1 MIKIYFLGT
10 ASGIPTPQR
19 FNTSVVLE
27 ASGNIYLFDAGEACS
42 SLLIRNKI
50 DYRKIRCMFISHMH
64 TDHVS
69 GIFQLIQTLQLSRT
83 NRYSVK
89 EKVINLFVPKEGIDS
104 LKKMFCAFYLMPEIL
119 PFSLELFSISE
130 AYFYKD
136 SLMEVR
142 AIANQHLKKGCRGRE
157 ILQKTQTKYPNAF
170 QSYSFLIKV
179 QKKMILY
186 SGDIS
191 DISELDEFLDNI
203 DVLILELAHID
214 FERTIKFLS
223 QQSISKVIFTHLHP
237 KFDDSNKNQLNQFQV
252 QIKKYLSDKVTIAT
266 DGLVIKV

>member
-10 ASGIPTPQR
+10 ASGIPTPRR

-50 DYRKIRCMFISHMH
+50 DYRKIRSIFISHMH
-64 TDHVS
+64 TDHIS
-69 GIFQLIQTLQLSRT
+69 GIFQLIQTLQLSPT

-89 EKVINLFVPKEGIDS
+89 EKVINLFVPREGINS
-104 LKKMFCAFYLMPEIL
+104 LKKMFCAFYLMPEVL

-130 AYFYKD
+130 THFYKN

-142 AIANQHLKKGCRGRE
+142 AIANQHLKKGYRE

-179 QKKMILY
+179 QKKRILY

-223 QQSISKVIFTHLHP
+223 QRSISKVIFTHLQP
-237 KFDDSNKNQLNQFQV
+237 KFDDSNKNQLNQLQV
-252 QIKKYLSDKVTIAT
+252 QIKNYLSDKVTIAT

>member
-1 MIKIYFLGT
+1 
-10 ASGIPTPQR
+10 
-19 FNTSVVLE
+19 
-27 ASGNIYLFDAGEACS
+27 
-42 SLLIRNKI
+42 
-50 DYRKIRCMFISHMH
+50 
-64 TDHVS
+64 
-69 GIFQLIQTLQLSRT
+69 
-83 NRYSVK
+83 
-89 EKVINLFVPKEGIDS
+89 
-104 LKKMFCAFYLMPEIL
+104 
-119 PFSLELFSISE
+119 
-130 AYFYKD
+130 
-136 SLMEVR
+136 
-142 AIANQHLKKGCRGRE
+142 
-157 ILQKTQTKYPNAF
+157 
-170 QSYSFLIKV
+170 
-179 QKKMILY
+179 MILY

>member
-10 ASGIPTPQR
+10 ASGIPTLQR

-50 DYRKIRCMFISHMH
+50 DYRKIRCIFISHMH
-64 TDHVS
+64 SDHIG
-69 GIFQLIQTLQLSRT
+69 GIFQLIQTLQLSLR

-89 EKVINLFVPKEGIDS
+89 EKAINLFVPKEGINS
-104 LKKMFCAFYLMPEIL
+104 LKKMFCAFYLMPEVL

-130 AYFYKD
+130 AYFYKN

-142 AIANQHLKKGCRGRE
+142 AIANQHLKKGYRE

-179 QKKMILY
+179 QKKRILY

-237 KFDDSNKNQLNQFQV
+237 KFDDSNKNQLNQLQV
-252 QIKKYLSDKVTIAT
+252 QIKNCLSDKVTIAT